1 MVEKDDTIIEGK
13 RETAELDWP
22 RIRHLMKLGLIAGCM
37 NLAGDLLLG
46 YGVSDPSQAGLA
58 GMLSAYV
65 RLSDARI
72 FWSSFLGFIGIPL
85 EGLCCFAI
93 YRLIKPYSEKHAH
106 LYRSGIIG
114 YVAFAGCG
122 VHVPCLASV
131 FFYKYMMQA
140 SPETALD
147 AAVRFGAFFLLPG
160 MVAYSIFWFI
170 QSVTHILAFSKGLTP
185 YPKWCWIFCIPVGM
199 VITSLFNLFGNQAW
213 VNAITAGWIS
223 IGNIWMF
230 GGLLFMM
237 RKAEQ

>member
-93 YRLIKPYSEKHAH
+93 YRLIKPYSESTRIYTEAGSSDM
-106 LYRSGIIG
+106 LPSPG
-114 YVAFAGCG
+114 VACMSL
-122 VHVPCLASV
+122 VW
-131 FFYKYMMQA
+131 Q
-140 SPETALD
+140 
-147 AAVRFGAFFLLPG
+147 
-160 MVAYSIFWFI
+160 AYSF
-170 QSVTHILAFSKGLTP
+170 TNT
-185 YPKWCWIFCIPVGM
+185 
-199 VITSLFNLFGNQAW
+199 
-213 VNAITAGWIS
+213 
-223 IGNIWMF
+223 
-230 GGLLFMM
+230 
-237 RKAEQ
+237 